1 MISTAMMIS
10 SVKLKTSH
18 MIINMEP
25 KAQDAAIRLLR
36 NRRHLPAFQ
45 QELWLYYFLRVN
57 PNRGAAKHD
66 ISKEEIASIVK
77 QFNKGELK

>member
-1 MISTAMMIS
+1 
-10 SVKLKTSH
+10 

-25 KAQDAAIRLLR
+25 KAQDAAVRLLR